1 MHPFLILF
9 IIILS
14 LYVLFFGVVYICYAI
29 VFKTN
34 KLLKRQKEYYVPIGK
49 SYRVHK
55 EQLIAWQKEAKSIPC
70 EKIAIKS
77 FDGLTLRGKFYEY
90 EKGAPIE
97 IMFHGWRGN
106 AERDLSG
113 GIQRCFALKR
123 SALLIDQRG
132 QSSSDGFTIT
142 FGVKERYD
150 AISWA
155 NYVYDRFGDSV
166 PIILTGISMGASTV
180 LLASELDLP
189 KTVKGVIADCGYSSA
204 KKIIKKVIKQLY
216 FPAFLFYP
224 IIRLGAKLYGGFD
237 IESADCEKALQNAK
251 VPVIFIHGTTDGFV
265 PYSMSEDN
273 FNACV
278 SDKDILFIDGA
289 GHGLAYIIDP
299 KLYIEKLK
307 QFNKKINL

>member
-1 MHPFLILF
+1 MNPLLIFF

-14 LYVLFFGVVYICYAI
+14 AYALFFSVTYICYAI

-55 EQLIAWQKEAKSIPC
+55 DQLIAWQKEAKSIPC
-70 EKIAIKS
+70 EKIEIKS
-77 FDGLTLRGKFYEY
+77 YDGLTLRGKFYEY

-132 QSSSDGFTIT
+132 QSSSDGYTIT

-155 NYVYDRFGDSV
+155 NYVYNRFGDSV

-180 LLASELDLP
+180 LLASELELP
-189 KTVKGVIADCGYSSA
+189 PTVKGIIADCGYSSA

-216 FPAFLFYP
+216 FPVFIFYP
-224 IIRLGAKLYGGFD
+224 IIRFGAKLYGDFD
-237 IESADCEKALQNAK
+237 IESADCEKALKNAK
-251 VPVIFIHGTTDGFV
+251 VPVFFVHGTTDGFV
-265 PYSMSEDN
+265 PSSMSEDN

-278 SDKDILFIDGA
+278 TDKDILFVDGA

-299 KLYIEKLK
+299 EKYIENLK